1 MNEKDLSQARN
12 PLLPAAFEALRR
24 AARRAR
30 EEAIRNQT
38 DLVIS
43 EGGRIVSLSLSPQE
57 LERQLQDQREAQA
70 IQEDSGAYATNAN
83 GELKGTSKNSNFGDP
98 CSIKSMSYDYVCTRK
113 LYF

>member
-1 MNEKDLSQARN
+1 MKTKDLAHARN

-43 EGGRIVSLSLSPQE
+43 EGGRIVSLSPQE
-57 LERQLQDQREAQA
+57 LERQLRDQREAQA
-70 IQEDSGAYATNAN
+70 VQEDSGAYATSAN
-83 GELKGTSKNSNFGDP
+83 GELKK
-98 CSIKSMSYDYVCTRK
+98 
-113 LYF
+113 